1 MAHYRII
8 ATDLDG
14 TLLRADHSISPRTR
28 AAIRAAQDAGI
39 TVAFVTARPPR
50 DIRRLIDE
58 AGLSGVAVCS
68 NGAILYDAGAGAVL
82 RHSQLGAE
90 LGRVLIHDLRA
101 AEPDIAF
108 ATEHGHKLGLEPHFP
123 PLFAE
128 TVHDHVPRV
137 ACALELCEEEPT
149 KLIVHHPR
157 HGADALAERIRA
169 VVGGRG
175 EVTHSGWPI
184 VEIGPLGVS
193 KASGLAWLC
202 AELDAPASQVIA
214 FGDMPNDIPMLAFAG
229 RAVGVANA
237 HPDVLAV
244 AHEVTA
250 SNEEDGVAQVIERI
264 LA

>member
-1 MAHYRII
+1 MARYRII

-14 TLLRADHSISPRTR
+14 TLLRRDHSISARTR
-28 AAIRAAQDAGI
+28 AAIRAAQDAGL

-50 DIRRLIDE
+50 DVRALIED
-58 AGLSGVAVCS
+58 AGLSGAAVCS

-82 RHSQLGAE
+82 HHRQLGAA
-90 LGRVLIHDLRA
+90 LGRALVHELRA

-108 ATEHGHKLGLEPHFP
+108 ATEHGHKLGLEPNFP
-123 PLFAE
+123 SLFAE
-128 TVHDHVPRV
+128 TVHDHAPRV

-149 KLIVHHPR
+149 KLIAHHPG
-157 HGADALAERIRA
+157 HGPDALAERIRA
-169 VVGGRG
+169 VVGARG

-184 VEIGPLGVS
+184 VEIGPAGVS

-202 AELDAPASQVIA
+202 AELGAAASQVIA

-237 HPDVLAV
+237 HPDVLAL

-250 SNEEDGVAQVIERI
+250 SNEEDGVAQVIERL